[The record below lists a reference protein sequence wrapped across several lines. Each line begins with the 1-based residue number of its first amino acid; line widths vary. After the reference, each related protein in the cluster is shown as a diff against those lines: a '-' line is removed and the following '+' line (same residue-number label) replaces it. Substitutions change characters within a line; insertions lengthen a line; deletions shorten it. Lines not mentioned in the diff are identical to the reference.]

1 MARGTALVYLHSQ
14 LKAFASGARRNDIS
28 EQMRNVAREMTPAE
42 IDAASRFYADR
53 P

>member
-1 MARGTALVYLHSQ
+1 
-14 LKAFASGARRNDIS
+14 
-28 EQMRNVAREMTPAE
+28 MRNVARRMTADE